1 MTREERLAR
10 EAVIM
15 AKNGLMNDLDVL
27 RQTDKMVE
35 SFDPDEI
42 AIAEARVLVSQA
54 ASKLIQLIQKRGW

>member
-10 EAVIM
+10 EAVII

-27 RQTDKMVE
+27 RQADKSVE

-42 AIAEARVLVSQA
+42 AIAEARALVSQA